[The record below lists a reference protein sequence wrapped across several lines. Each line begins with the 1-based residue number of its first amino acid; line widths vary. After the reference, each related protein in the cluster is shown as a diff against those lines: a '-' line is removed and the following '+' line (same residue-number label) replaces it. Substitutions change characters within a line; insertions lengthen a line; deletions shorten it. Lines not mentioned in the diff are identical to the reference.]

1 MSACVPAARSSSL
14 LAVATVLTMVGSIS
28 AGDSSATGGDE
39 LRVVV
44 EPAVV
49 SVLRGEQPVLRYRY
63 GNVPFKPYARE
74 LFTPAGVNILRD
86 APHDHLHHHGLMF
99 ALAADGMSFW
109 AETGNVGRQVHR
121 AIDDVKAAAN
131 SRETFARFSERID
144 WLAPDQKLLLRE
156 RRTIMLHGGND
167 IESLGATLLT
177 WKGRLEAPPGDAE
190 VTLTGS
196 HYYGLG
202 MRFLVSMDTSGT
214 FANAAGAEGEVFRGD
229 ERLTRANWCAYTA
242 DADGKPVTVAMFD
255 HPDNARHP
263 ATWFTMAKPF
273 AYLSATMNL
282 HRQPLSLEAGQSLE
296 LCYGVAVWDGHVPA
310 TRVEKVYQVW
320 LTHTAGKR

>member
-1 MSACVPAARSSSL
+1 MISACVQTARSSSL

-28 AGDSSATGGDE
+28 AGNISANGGDE
-39 LRVVV
+39 SRVIVGPDTV
-44 EPAVV
+44 G
-49 SVLRGEQPVLRYRY
+49 VLRGKRPIVRYRY
-63 GNVPFKPYARE
+63 RNVPFKPYIQE

-99 ALAADGMSFW
+99 ALGVNGMSFW
-109 AETGNVGRQVHR
+109 TETGDVGHQVHR
-121 AIDDVKAAAN
+121 AIDDVRVAN
-131 SRETFARFSERID
+131 NHEALTGFAQRID

-156 RRTIMLHGGND
+156 RRTIMLHGGHD
-167 IESLGATLLT
+167 IENLGATLLT
-177 WKGRLEAPPGDAE
+177 WKGRFEAPPGDTE

-202 MRFLVSMDTSGT
+202 MRFLASMDAAGR

-282 HRQPLSLEAGQSLE
+282 HGEPLSLEAGQSLE
-296 LCYGVAVWDGHVPA
+296 LCYGVALWDGHIPA
-310 TRVEKVYQVW
+310 TRVEKVYQIW
-320 LTHTAGKR
+320 LTRAASTR